1 MKLLYSDEVLAQHAV
16 QEDDEKVYNKLNIS
30 CYLSIPNIP
39 ELIKTS
45 IQEFCTY
52 FKKILILYCYNSCM
66 LNCHTVH
73 EICQLQDFMKNIIC
87 WPNLFQKNHIFLLIQ
102 SSFKTVCI
110 RNCWACT

>member
-52 FKKILILYCYNSCM
+52 F
-66 LNCHTVH
+66 
-73 EICQLQDFMKNIIC
+73 
-87 WPNLFQKNHIFLLIQ
+87 
-102 SSFKTVCI
+102 
-110 RNCWACT
+110 